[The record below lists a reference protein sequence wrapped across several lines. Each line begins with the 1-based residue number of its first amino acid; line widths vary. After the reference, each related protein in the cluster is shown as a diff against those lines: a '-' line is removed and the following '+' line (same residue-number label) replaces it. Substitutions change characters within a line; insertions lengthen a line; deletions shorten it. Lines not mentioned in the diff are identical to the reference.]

1 MCLILRLVPLLGY
14 ILMAWPERERWIP
27 LKLPNSMFID
37 YIRRFQIIQPRNY
50 VSTFAVATRFLL
62 SSPPACLPAQER
74 PVSAVVIDDEGRPR
88 CFACQLDRNTY
99 IPRWVAIPEP
109 DLTDL
114 LGRVR
119 NPAAEMS
126 QQRRLRRTTLVLV

>member
-1 MCLILRLVPLLGY
+1 MPYSSSCAPFGLYPDG
-14 ILMAWPERERWIP
+14 MARERERWIP
-27 LKLPNSMFID
+27 LKFPNSMFID

-62 SSPPACLPAQER
+62 SSTPACLPKNDLCLLLLLTMR
-74 PVSAVVIDDEGRPR
+74 VVLVASLANWTEIRTY
-88 CFACQLDRNTY
+88 LDG
-99 IPRWVAIPEP
+99 WLAIPEP